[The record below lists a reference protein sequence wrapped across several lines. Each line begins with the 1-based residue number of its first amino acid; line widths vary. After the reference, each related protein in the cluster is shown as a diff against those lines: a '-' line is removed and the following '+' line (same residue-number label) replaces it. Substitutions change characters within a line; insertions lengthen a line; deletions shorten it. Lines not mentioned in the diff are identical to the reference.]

1 MEVDSRMGTA
11 VKDVRYRLLG
21 PMEVSVDGAPV
32 KLPGTAE
39 RALLAQLLLS
49 PGRTIPATMLVDRL
63 WSESTLPVD
72 PMNALQIRVSKL
84 RRALKAIGV
93 GDVVTREGVGYRAS
107 IDPGTVDALDF
118 ADRIRT
124 ARTAAANAADN
135 GGIQPAHVQA
145 YDDAL
150 ALWRGDPLSDFA
162 VERWAAAEAA
172 RLTELR
178 LAAMTERAQVAL
190 ALGRHQEVISDLEPV
205 VAHDPTLESLA
216 GLLMLALYR
225 SGRQADALD
234 VYTRTREVLDE
245 VLGLEPSVSLRSLH
259 ERVLRQ
265 DATLGVQ
272 QDMVPTTAKAST
284 GSSATAG
291 QRSIQ
296 APADRSDDR
305 AIQPAAA
312 SLAPPLTAPVAMP
325 AHRSRADEDRTAP
338 TNLPTVLR
346 PLIGRDAQ
354 LDSIAELLGGVRLL
368 SLIGAGGA
376 GKTSLALATVARAS
390 TNYSDGAF
398 GVRLASVT
406 TPDQVPVAFADA
418 LGIPLDGAAATHDLR
433 DRLISFLTQRH
444 MLLLVD
450 NCEHVVDAAAVLV
463 DDILS
468 RCPHVTVITTS
479 REALAI
485 PDEVQVTVGPL
496 ETPPEDSPPGEVL
509 SYPAAQMFAERARAV
524 RPGLVFDADN
534 LSAIGVISRSLDGIP
549 LALELAA
556 ARVSTLSPVEVSMR
570 LESRFTLLTSGAR
583 TSEERQQTLRATVD
597 WSYQLL
603 AETEQRVFDRL
614 SVFQGGWTLM
624 SAEEVVADEGALPG
638 AVLDTVGRLVERS
651 MVVVEAGPITR
662 YRMLETLRQY
672 AAERLQASGSA
683 LEVARRHAAYFQSVV
698 EHAEVGL
705 RGHEQR
711 QTLRVLHNEQPNIR
725 AALAFLEGPDGDRDA
740 ALTMA
745 GSLGMF
751 WHLGRHLEGR
761 QVLSRLVGSHDGS
774 PAARALALQAVS
786 IVERPRGCLVH
797 PNPRCAEA
805 AAESLALFEDLG
817 DTWHAA
823 LSRVLLAVE
832 GVTGANPDGS
842 QALLAAAEEQFDRDG
857 DPWGPA
863 VIGFVRME
871 TAIKTGDVD
880 TAVRLGRTTAV
891 AFRQLDDAWG
901 LSATLYHLGWGLRQF
916 GRFGEAAP
924 ALEEA
929 IDVARGAGLW
939 NTAQWALADLAIE
952 KVHLGDHDAARG
964 LFDEAAAA
972 SREIGDGAGEV
983 LAGYGYGLLAH
994 VAGDWDGAREH
1005 YAVAVDAFIN
1015 LGTPVYEGI
1024 VLAGLGRC
1032 DEADGDN
1039 PAALT
1044 RYQEA
1049 LAVGRRL
1056 GEPSVIASAL
1066 EGLARLAL
1074 YTGDRDIAT
1083 ARFDEAATLRQHFRR
1098 PAPPHE
1104 RADLEHFVQSL

>member
-1 MEVDSRMGTA
+1 MKVDARMGTA
-11 VKDVRYRLLG
+11 VDDVRYRLLG

-49 PGRTIPATMLVDRL
+49 PGRTIPATVLVDRL
-63 WSESTLPVD
+63 WSESALPVD

-84 RRALKAIGV
+84 RRALKTVGV

-107 IDPGTVDALDF
+107 IDPRTVDAVDF
-118 ADRIRT
+118 ADRIRA
-124 ARTAAANAADN
+124 ARTAAANAAED
-135 GGIQPAHVQA
+135 GGVQSAHVRA

-162 VERWAAAEAA
+162 VERWAGAEAA

-178 LAAMTERAQVAL
+178 LAAMTERAHIAL
-190 ALGRHQEVISDLEPV
+190 TLGHHQEVISDLEPV
-205 VAHDPTLESLA
+205 IAHDPTLESLA

-245 VLGLEPSVSLRSLH
+245 ALGLEPSVSLRSLH

-265 DATLGVQ
+265 DATLGAQ
-272 QDMVPTTAKAST
+272 QDMVPT
-284 GSSATAG
+284 
-291 QRSIQ
+291 R
-296 APADRSDDR
+296 
-305 AIQPAAA
+305 AAA
-312 SLAPPLTAPVAMP
+312 SRPAEAVQRTGSATPVTALVAMP
-325 AHRSRADEDRTAP
+325 THRSRAEEDRTAP
-338 TNLPTVLR
+338 TNLPTVVR

-368 SLIGAGGA
+368 SLIGPGGA
-376 GKTSLALATVARAS
+376 GKTSLALATVVRTSA
-390 TNYSDGAF
+390 NYADGAF
-398 GVRLASVT
+398 GVRLAAVNAT
-406 TPDQVPVAFADA
+406 APDQVPVAVADA
-418 LGIPLDGAAATHDLR
+418 LGMPMDGAAATRDLR
-433 DRLISFLTQRH
+433 DRLISFLAQRR
-444 MLLLVD
+444 MLLLID
-450 NCEHVVDAAAVLV
+450 NCEHVIDAAAALI

-468 RCPHVTVITTS
+468 RCPGITVLATS
-479 REALAI
+479 REALAV

-496 ETPPEDSPPGEVL
+496 ETPPEDTPAPQVL
-509 SYPAAQMFAERARAV
+509 SYPAAQLFAERARAV
-524 RPGLVFDADN
+524 RPGLLFDADN
-534 LSAIGVISRSLDGIP
+534 LTAIGDISRSLDGIP

-556 ARVSTLSPVEVSMR
+556 ARVSSLSPAEVSQR
-570 LESRFTLLTSGAR
+570 LGNRFTLLTSGAR
-583 TSEERQQTLRATVD
+583 TAEERQQTLRATVD

-603 AETEQRVFDRL
+603 TDTEQRVFDRL

-624 SAEEVVADEGALPG
+624 SAEDVVGDEGAPPG
-638 AVLDTVGRLVERS
+638 EVLDTVGRLVEQS
-651 MVVVEAGPITR
+651 MVVVEPGPTTR

-672 AAERLQASGSA
+672 AAERLHAHGQAVD
-683 LEVARRHAAYFQSVV
+683 VARRHAAYFQSIV

-711 QTLRVLHNEQPNIR
+711 QTLRLLHDEQPNIR
-725 AALAFLEGPDGDRDA
+725 AALAFLTGPNGDHDA

-761 QVLSRLVGSHDGS
+761 QVLSRLVAGPEGS

-797 PNPRCAEA
+797 PNPLCAEA
-805 AAESLALFEDLG
+805 ASESLALFEDLG

-832 GVTGANPDGS
+832 GVTGADPERS
-842 QALLAAAEEQFDRDG
+842 LALLTAAEEQFDRDG

-871 TAIKTGDVD
+871 TAVKTGDVD
-880 TAVRLGRTTAV
+880 TAVRLGRTTAA

-916 GRFGEAAP
+916 GRFTEAAP

-952 KVHLGDHDAARG
+952 RVHRGDHDTARQ

-994 VAGDWDGAREH
+994 VAGDWAEARQH
-1005 YAVAVDAFIN
+1005 YAIAVDAFID

-1032 DEADGDN
+1032 DEADGN
-1039 PAALT
+1039 TVAAQT
-1044 RYQEA
+1044 KYEEA
-1049 LAVGRRL
+1049 LDVGRRL
-1056 GEPSVIASAL
+1056 GEPSVTASAL
-1066 EGLARLAL
+1066 EGLARLRVSA
-1074 YTGDRDIAT
+1074 GDRDTAT
-1083 ARFDEAATLRQHFRR
+1083 ARFAEAAGIRERFHR

-1104 RADLEHFVQSL
+1104 RADLDFSHTA

>member
-1 MEVDSRMGTA
+1 MEVDSRIGTA

-63 WSESTLPVD
+63 WSESSLPVD

-84 RRALKAIGV
+84 RRALQGV
-93 GDVVTREGVGYRAS
+93 GIGDVVAREGVGYRAT
-107 IDPGTVDALDF
+107 IDPSTVDAVDF
-118 ADRIRT
+118 ADRIGI
-124 ARTAAANAADN
+124 ARTAAAHAADN
-135 GGIQPAHVQA
+135 GGIAPIHVQA

-162 VERWAAAEAA
+162 VERWAAAEVA

-178 LAAMTERAQVAL
+178 LGAMTERAQAAL

-205 VAHDPTLESLA
+205 VGHDPTLESLA

-234 VYTRTREVLDE
+234 VYTRTRQVLDE
-245 VLGLEPSVSLRSLH
+245 SLGLEPSVSLRSLH

-265 DATLGVQ
+265 DATLGAQ
-272 QDMVPTTAKAST
+272 QDMVPASAAAATTA
-284 GSSATAG
+284 ATV
-291 QRSIQ
+291 QEP
-296 APADRSDDR
+296 APTAE
-305 AIQPAAA
+305 
-312 SLAPPLTAPVAMP
+312 LATVPVTMP
-325 AHRSRADEDRTAP
+325 AHRSRAEGDRTAP
-338 TNLPTVLR
+338 TNLPTVVR
-346 PLIGRDAQ
+346 ALIGRDAQ
-354 LDSIAELLGGVRLL
+354 LDSIAQLLGGVRLL
-368 SLIGAGGA
+368 SLIGPGGA
-376 GKTSLALATVARAS
+376 GKTSLALATVVRAS
-390 TNYSDGAF
+390 ANYPDGAY
-398 GVRLASVT
+398 GVRLASVNANA
-406 TPDQVPVAFADA
+406 PDQVPVAVADA
-418 LGIPLDGAAATHDLR
+418 LGMPMDGAAATHDLR
-433 DRLISFLTQRH
+433 DRLISFLANRR

-450 NCEHVVDAAAVLV
+450 NCEHVVDAAAALI

-468 RCPHVTVITTS
+468 RCPGITILATS
-479 REALAI
+479 REALAV

-496 ETPPEDSPPGEVL
+496 ETPPEDTPPPQVL
-509 SYPAAQMFAERARAV
+509 NYPAAQLFAERARAV
-524 RPGLVFDADN
+524 RPGLLFDADN
-534 LSAIGVISRSLDGIP
+534 LTAIGDISRSLDGIP

-556 ARVSTLSPVEVSMR
+556 ARVSSLSPVEVSQR
-570 LESRFTLLTSGAR
+570 LGNRFTLLTSGTR
-583 TSEERQQTLRATVD
+583 TADERQQTLRATVD
-597 WSYQLL
+597 WSYRLL
-603 AETEQRVFDRL
+603 SDTEQRVFDRL

-624 SAEEVVADEGALPG
+624 SAEDVVADEGAPPG
-638 AVLDTVGRLVERS
+638 EVLNTVGRLVEQS
-651 MVVVEAGPITR
+651 MVVVEPGPTTR

-672 AAERLQASGSA
+672 AAERLQASGRA
-683 LEVARRHAAYFQSVV
+683 VDVAHRHATYFQSIVQ
-698 EHAEVGL
+698 HAEVAL

-711 QTLRVLHNEQPNIR
+711 QTLRLLHDEQPNIR
-725 AALAFLEGPDGDRDA
+725 AALAFLSGPDGDRDA

-761 QVLSRLVGSHDGS
+761 LVLSRLVAGHEGS

-805 AAESLALFEDLG
+805 AAESLALFEELG
-817 DTWHAA
+817 DAWHAA

-832 GVTGANPDGS
+832 GVTGAEPERS
-842 QALLAAAEEQFDRDG
+842 QALLAAAEEQFNLDG

-880 TAVRLGRTTAV
+880 TAIPTGRTTVA
-891 AFRQLDDAWG
+891 AFRQLEDAWG

-916 GRFGEAAP
+916 GRFADAAP

-952 KVHLGDHDAARG
+952 KVHLGDHDTARQ

-994 VAGDWDGAREH
+994 VAGDWAGARQH
-1005 YAVAVDAFIN
+1005 YAVAVDAFLN

-1032 DEADGDN
+1032 DEADGDTDAAQARYQ
-1039 PAALT
+1039 AAL
-1044 RYQEA
+1044 E
-1049 LAVGRRL
+1049 VGRRL
-1056 GEPSVIASAL
+1056 GEPSVTASAL
-1066 EGLARLAL
+1066 EGLARLASAG
-1074 YTGDRDIAT
+1074 GDPAIAT
-1083 ARFDEAATLRQHFRR
+1083 ARFVEAAGIRERFHR

-1104 RADLEHFVQSL
+1104 RGDLWHLIVGS

>member
-1 MEVDSRMGTA
+1 MGTA
-11 VKDVRYRLLG
+11 VDDVQYRLLG
-21 PMEVSVDGAPV
+21 PMEVWVDGAPV

-84 RRALKAIGV
+84 RRALKAMGV
-93 GDVVTREGVGYRAS
+93 GDVVTREGVGYRAAVDAS
-107 IDPGTVDALDF
+107 TVDALDF

-124 ARTAAANAADN
+124 ARAAAASAADN
-135 GGIQPAHVQA
+135 GGIDPTHVRA

-150 ALWRGDPLSDFA
+150 ALWRGEPLSDF
-162 VERWAAAEAA
+162 VTERWATAEAA

-178 LAAMTERAQVAL
+178 LTAMTERAQVAL
-190 ALGRHQEVISDLEPV
+190 ALGRFLEVVGDLEPV
-205 VAHDPTLESLA
+205 VADDPTLESLA

-245 VLGLEPSVSLRSLH
+245 SLGLEPSVSLRSLH

-265 DATLGVQ
+265 DATLGAQ
-272 QDMVPTTAKAST
+272 QDMVP
-284 GSSATAG
+284 G
-291 QRSIQ
+291 
-296 APADRSDDR
+296 
-305 AIQPAAA
+305 PAAA
-312 SLAPPLTAPVAMP
+312 SAGAAPTGSGTGQVVGQAAARTVVPLTMAAN
-325 AHRSRADEDRTAP
+325 RSRAAEDRSAP

-354 LDSIAELLGGVRLL
+354 LDSIAGLLGGVRLL
-368 SLIGAGGA
+368 SLIGPGGA
-376 GKTSLALATVARAS
+376 GKTSLALATAVGTSA
-390 TNYSDGAF
+390 NYPDGAF
-398 GVRLASVT
+398 GVRLASVS
-406 TPDQVPVAFADA
+406 TPGQVPVAVADA
-418 LGIPLDGAAATHDLR
+418 IGMPMDGAVANRDLGE
-433 DRLISFLTQRH
+433 RLISFLTRRR

-450 NCEHVVDAAAVLV
+450 NCEHVVDAAAALI
-463 DDILS
+463 DDILG
-468 RCPHVTVITTS
+468 RCPHITVLATS

-485 PDEVQVTVGPL
+485 PDEVQVPVGPL
-496 ETPPEDSPPGEVL
+496 ETPPEGTAPGDVL
-509 SYPAAQMFAERARAV
+509 GYPAAQLFAERARAV
-524 RPGLVFDADN
+524 RPGLLFGAEN
-534 LSAIGVISRSLDGIP
+534 LSAIGAITRSLDGLP

-556 ARVSTLSPVEVSMR
+556 ARVSTLTPVEVSMR
-570 LESRFTLLTSGAR
+570 LANRFTLLTSGAR
-583 TSEERQQTLRATVD
+583 TAEARQQTLRATVD

-603 AETEQRVFDRL
+603 SQPEQRVFDRL

-624 SAEEVVADEGALPG
+624 SAEDVVADEDTPPG
-638 AVLDTVGRLVERS
+638 EVLDTVGRLVEQS
-651 MVVVEAGPITR
+651 MVVVEPGTTSR

-672 AAERLQASGSA
+672 AAERLEASGSTV
-683 LEVARRHAAYFQSVV
+683 EVARRHAAYVGSIV
-698 EHAEVGL
+698 EHAEVAL
-705 RGHEQR
+705 RGQEQR
-711 QTLRVLHNEQPNIR
+711 QTLRLLRDEQPNIR
-725 AALAFLEGPDGDRDA
+725 AALAFLGGPDGDRDA
-740 ALTMA
+740 ALRMA

-761 QVLSRLVGSHDGS
+761 QVLSTLVAGHDGS
-774 PAARALALQAVS
+774 PAARALALQGVS

-805 AAESLALFEDLG
+805 AAESLALFEQVG
-817 DTWHAA
+817 DAWHAA

-832 GVTGANPDGS
+832 GVTGAEPERS
-842 QALLAAAEEQFDRDG
+842 RALLAAAEEQFNRDG

-871 TAIKTGDVD
+871 TAIKSGDVEA
-880 TAVRLGRTTAV
+880 AVRIGRTATA
-891 AFRQLDDAWG
+891 AFRHLDDAWG

-916 GRFGEAAP
+916 GRLEEGAR

-952 KVHLGDHDAARG
+952 KVHLGDHETARR
-964 LFDEAAAA
+964 LFDEAASA

-994 VAGDWDGAREH
+994 VDGDWDQASRH
-1005 YAVAVDAFIN
+1005 YRVAVDGFID
-1015 LGTPVYEGI
+1015 LGTPVLEG
-1024 VLAGLGRC
+1024 VALAGLARC
-1032 DEADGDN
+1032 HEADGDN
-1039 PAALT
+1039 AEARA

-1049 LAVGRRL
+1049 LELGRRL
-1056 GEPSVIASAL
+1056 GEPSVTASAL

-1074 YTGDRDIAT
+1074 AAGDRAAAT
-1083 ARFDEAATLRQHFRR
+1083 ARLVEAEGIRERFHR

-1104 RADLEHFVQSL
+1104 RDDLTHLVRAP

>member
-1 MEVDSRMGTA
+1 MEVDSQMGTA

-63 WSESTLPVD
+63 WSESTLPID

-93 GDVVTREGVGYRAS
+93 GDVVAREGVGYRAS

-118 ADRIRT
+118 ADRIRA

-135 GGIQPAHVQA
+135 GGIQTAHLQA

-162 VERWAAAEAA
+162 VERWAGAEAA

-190 ALGRHQEVISDLEPV
+190 ALGRHQEVIGDLEPV

-265 DATLGVQ
+265 DATLGAQ
-272 QDMVPTTAKAST
+272 QDMVSPTAKAST
-284 GSSATAG
+284 GSTVAG
-291 QRSIQ
+291 PGSVE
-296 APADRSDDR
+296 APVDRFDDR

-312 SLAPPLTAPVAMP
+312 RLARPLTAPVAMP
-325 AHRSRADEDRTAP
+325 AHRSRADENRTAP

-368 SLIGAGGA
+368 SLIGAGGS
-376 GKTSLALATVARAS
+376 GKTSLALATVARAAA
-390 TNYSDGAF
+390 NYTDGAF

-406 TPDQVPVAFADA
+406 APDQVPVAFADA
-418 LGIPLDGAAATHDLR
+418 VGMPLDGAAATHDLR

-450 NCEHVVDAAAVLV
+450 NCEHLVDAAAVLV

-468 RCPHVTVITTS
+468 SCPHVTVITTS

-509 SYPAAQMFAERARAV
+509 NYPAPQLFAERARAI
-524 RPGLVFDADN
+524 RPGLLFDSDN

-570 LESRFTLLTSGAR
+570 LGSRFTLLTSGPR
-583 TSEERQQTLRATVD
+583 TAEERQQTLRATVD

-603 AETEQRVFDRL
+603 SETEQRVFDRL
-614 SVFQGGWTLM
+614 SVFQGGWTLT

-638 AVLDTVGRLVERS
+638 AVLDTVGRLIERS
-651 MVVVEAGPITR
+651 MLVVEPGSTTR

-683 LEVARRHAAYFQSVV
+683 LDVARRHAAYFQSVV

-705 RGHEQR
+705 RGHDQR
-711 QTLRVLHNEQPNIR
+711 QTLRVLHDEQPNIR

-740 ALTMA
+740 ALTVA

-797 PNPRCAEA
+797 PNPQCAEA
-805 AAESLALFEDLG
+805 AAESLALFQQLG

-832 GVTGANPDGS
+832 GVTGAHPNRS

-871 TAIKTGDVD
+871 TAIKTGDLD
-880 TAVRLGRTTAV
+880 TAVRIGRTTAV

-952 KVHLGDHDAARG
+952 KVHLGDHDAARQ

-994 VAGDWDGAREH
+994 VSGDWERARQH
-1005 YAVAVDAFIN
+1005 YEVAVDAFID

-1032 DEADGDN
+1032 EEAHAN
-1039 PAALT
+1039 TAAAQA

-1049 LAVGRRL
+1049 LEVGRRL
-1056 GEPSVIASAL
+1056 GEPSVTASAL
-1066 EGLARLAL
+1066 EGLARLSLLA
-1074 YTGDRDIAT
+1074 GDRGTAT
-1083 ARFDEAATLRQHFRR
+1083 ARFDEAAGIRDRFHR
-1098 PAPPHE
+1098 PPPPHE
-1104 RADLEHFVQSL
+1104 RDDLKHFVQSP